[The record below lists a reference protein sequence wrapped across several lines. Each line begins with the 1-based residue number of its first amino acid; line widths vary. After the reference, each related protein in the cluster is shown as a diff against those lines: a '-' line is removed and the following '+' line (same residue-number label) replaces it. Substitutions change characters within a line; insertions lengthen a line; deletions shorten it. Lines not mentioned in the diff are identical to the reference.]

1 MRATAATVIVPGG
14 AGRTL
19 RLWLLP
25 AVILLS
31 GLALRGASLPLALG
45 LQALLAAAAAFLLH
59 DLFGRMERIREEK
72 CRLDEQLLQSQ
83 KLAALGELSTG
94 LAHEINTPLAIIRQE
109 TEWMEHLLGN
119 PPFAGNSGASEFA
132 DCLAEV
138 MRQIGRVTEVT
149 HNMLGFARKR
159 EPVRQETELND
170 LVADMLVL
178 VEKEARNRNIAVV
191 RDFEP
196 DLPPLVTDSPLLRQ
210 VLLNLLNNALQ
221 AVGSDGTITVSTRQE
236 GEACLLRVADTG
248 PGIAPEHL
256 DKIFN
261 PFFTT
266 KPPGQGTGLGLSIS
280 LAIVNRLGGTIG
292 VDSAPGRGA
301 VFTVRLPLAA
311 GPTEGI

>member
-1 MRATAATVIVPGG
+1 MRDAPGTTPLPGG
-14 AGRTL
+14 AGRML

-25 AVILLS
+25 ALILAS
-31 GLALRGASLPLALG
+31 GFVLPGAGRPLALG
-45 LQALLAAAAAFLLH
+45 LQALLAAAAAVLLS
-59 DLFGRMERIREEK
+59 DLLRRMDRAREEK

-109 TEWMEHLLGN
+109 AEWMEHLLGS
-119 PPFAGNSGASEFA
+119 PPLADAAGREEFA
-132 DCLAEV
+132 ISLTEV
-138 MRQIGRVTEVT
+138 SRQIGRVTEIT

-159 EPVRQETELND
+159 EPISQETDVNSLI
-170 LVADMLVL
+170 ADMLVL
-178 VEKEARNRNIAVV
+178 VEKEAHNRAIDVV
-191 RDFEP
+191 RDFDP
-196 DLPPLVTDSPLLRQ
+196 QLPPLVTDAPLLRQ

-221 AVGSDGTITVSTRQE
+221 AVERDGRITVSTRR
-236 GEACLLRVADTG
+236 EADGCRLTVTDTG

-256 DKIFN
+256 EKIFN

-292 VDSAPGRGA
+292 ATSTPGHGA

-311 GPTEGI
+311 GQKEEP